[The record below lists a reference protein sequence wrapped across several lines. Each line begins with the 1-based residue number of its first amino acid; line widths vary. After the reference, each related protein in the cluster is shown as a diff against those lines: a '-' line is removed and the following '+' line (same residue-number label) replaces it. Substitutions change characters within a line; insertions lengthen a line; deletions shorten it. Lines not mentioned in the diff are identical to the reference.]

1 MLKIKIMKK
10 ILVVLFVF
18 LTTLG
23 YSQSESQK
31 KWYSNADLEL
41 LIHSNVK
48 YSFNY
53 FDIDQNSNVSST
65 QELREKKSALG
76 LTYNLN
82 YMVFKKLSLGIL
94 TSYKKYNQPDLS
106 IIELGG
112 VARYFF
118 VDRNNVY
125 TYVSVANAFS
135 LDKKQ
140 FSSGGNARIGFGLPI
155 VKGEKLNVNVN
166 IFKEQNFLRRKNG
179 DPYIGLSQERPGTL
193 IYNSW
198 GISAGVAF

>member
-1 MLKIKIMKK
+1 MKK
-10 ILVVLFVF
+10 TVIILFVCF
-18 LTTLG
+18 FAKS
-23 YSQSESQK
+23 YAQNENK
-31 KWYSNADLEL
+31 NKWYSNADLEL
-41 LIHSNVK
+41 IIHSNVK

-53 FDIDQNSNVSST
+53 FDTDQNGNVSST
-65 QELREKKSALG
+65 QELRENKSALG

-82 YMVFKKLSLGIL
+82 YMVYNKLSIGIL
-94 TSYKKYNQPDLS
+94 TGYKEYNQPDLS
-106 IIELGG
+106 IVELGG

-125 TYVSVANAFS
+125 TYVSVTNAVS

-140 FSSGGNARIGFGLPI
+140 FSTGGNARIGIGLPVI
-155 VKGEKLNVNVN
+155 KGEKLNVNIN
-166 IFKEQNFLRRKNG
+166 ILKEQNFLRRKNG
-179 DPYIGLSQERPGTL
+179 DPYIGLNQERPGTL